1 MAVNLTVPDRVDPVA
16 GIRLGV
22 AQAGIRYRDRDDL
35 VLIELAEGSR
45 VACLLTQNRFRAA
58 PVIVAERHLASRS
71 PRLLVIN
78 AGNANAGTGRDG
90 IRAAEASCTHVS
102 SLTGCDTSEVLPFST
117 GVIGEQLPIDR
128 VKNGLDRA
136 AQKMSPDNWM
146 RAARAIMTTDT
157 MPKIRS
163 RCWATPGG
171 TVHLTGMCK
180 GAGMIRPD
188 MATMLA
194 FIATDADI
202 PQPVLE
208 AVTRRQVDKSFNAIT
223 VDGDTSTNDAC
234 AVIATGQSG
243 VVLDNA
249 TIDEFEQALGQ
260 IMSEL
265 AQAIV
270 RDAEGATKFVTI
282 QVQGADSVADAKAV
296 ALTVAHS
303 PLVKTALTASDPNWG
318 RILAAV
324 GRAPISSLRTDRVNL
339 TVNGLRILHNGEPHP
354 DYSEEK
360 GQAAFDLEEINI
372 DIDLQWGDRQFTAW
386 TSDLSTEYVRI
397 NAEYRS

>member
-1 MAVNLTVPDRVDPVA
+1 
-16 GIRLGV
+16 
-22 AQAGIRYRDRDDL
+22 
-35 VLIELAEGSR
+35 
-45 VACLLTQNRFRAA
+45 
-58 PVIVAERHLASRS
+58 
-71 PRLLVIN
+71 
-78 AGNANAGTGRDG
+78 
-90 IRAAEASCTHVS
+90 
-102 SLTGCDTSEVLPFST
+102 
-117 GVIGEQLPIDR
+117 
-128 VKNGLDRA
+128 
-136 AQKMSPDNWM
+136 
-146 RAARAIMTTDT
+146 
-157 MPKIRS
+157 
-163 RCWATPGG
+163 
-171 TVHLTGMCK
+171 
-180 GAGMIRPD
+180 MIRPD

-372 DIDLQWGDRQFTAW
+372 DIDLQSGDRQFTAW